1 LNTNTRPLIPT
12 SYFGDMAGWE
22 LEFEEVPHEI
32 IKRWHFPVAQLTN
45 LPANYIQQ
53 FSSVKLSGE
62 KLDLNEFFNE
72 DVVSFI
78 VTSAIKYNTLDN
90 YPIYI
95 TTCLLSKKAASL
107 DYLPRGEKLILK
119 DGTEASIFKML
130 HPNLPSFQVTYLTN
144 FIDLEAR
151 KYQITIETDLNV
163 IEDTRFTETGASRI
177 SYQDKNGESQQI
189 LIECYEGDRESLP
202 SPPLD
207 NSIIVIQKLEPPIHT
222 FDESSNL
229 YIPKFLDLVLNHVV
243 FE

>member
-1 LNTNTRPLIPT
+1 MRPLMPT

-32 IKRWHFPVAQLTN
+32 IKRWHLPVAQLTN

-62 KLDLNEFFNE
+62 KRHLNEFFHKE
-72 DVVSFI
+72 VVSFV
-78 VTSAIKYNTLDN
+78 VTSAIRYDTLDN

-107 DYLPRGEKLILK
+107 EYRPGGEKFILK

-130 HPNLPSFQVTYLTN
+130 HPKLPSFQVTYLTN
-144 FIDLEAR
+144 FTDLEAR
-151 KYQITIETDLNV
+151 RYQITIETDLNV
-163 IEDTRFTETGASRI
+163 IEDPRFTETGASRI
-177 SYQDKNGESQQI
+177 SYQDENGESQQI
-189 LIECYEGDRESLP
+189 LVEGYDGDRKSLP

-207 NSIIVIQKLEPPIHT
+207 NSIVLIQKLEPPIHI
-222 FDESSNL
+222 FDEASNL